1 MTTLPAMLA
10 EKGFTCIQTDL
21 AKPETPAK
29 DDSVLLMGAY
39 ESGKLL

>member
-1 MTTLPAMLA
+1 MLA

-29 DDSVLLMGAY
+29 DDSALLMGAY